1 MRAPTVKSMTHRV
14 FCTVS
19 ATCKVLRARKQIE
32 FHHFG
37 RQMTYTGPLPIRLLQ
52 TEASLAQQ
60 KNLQCTVFFLS
71 PPLIVSDISRVTFLH
86 PASFYFAENWLN
98 DRPMLPD
105 YFLRSCLYFRH
116 CMFIIRLTPGPPWPA
131 RILPRCPARLPPT
144 LPHSPCHRNT
154 TYDSDLIFLSSFFQW
169 LITAWLLIYLK

>member
-1 MRAPTVKSMTHRV
+1 MPHVKFSGLENKLNSIILDGRWLTLDPCPSGYYR
-14 FCTVS
+14 
-19 ATCKVLRARKQIE
+19 LRLHLPNRKICSVR
-32 FHHFG
+32 F
-37 RQMTYTGPLPIRLLQ
+37 
-52 TEASLAQQ
+52 
-60 KNLQCTVFFLS
+60 FFLS